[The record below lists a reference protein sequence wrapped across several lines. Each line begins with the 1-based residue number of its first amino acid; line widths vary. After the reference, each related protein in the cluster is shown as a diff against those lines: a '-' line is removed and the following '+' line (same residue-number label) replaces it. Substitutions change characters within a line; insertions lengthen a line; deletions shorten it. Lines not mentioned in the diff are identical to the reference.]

1 MNWVIILL
9 ALAALGAGSLL
20 AGGALIVNAIAA
32 HVCRSRCAN
41 PAEAFLSSGP
51 EAAVDF
57 TEDDL
62 YGLRGISWTLWGIVS
77 ALVGLVLAYLL
88 LPEHNAVLALV
99 GLSGAFVPRL
109 VRAYLVRRRK
119 ARIDRHVRAFISL
132 LLRARSLGSG
142 LRPALQDIAWLLQP
156 GIVRERLHHHLDS
169 PFISDPTDVIKSLA
183 RDIRSAALD
192 SLVAGIQTARK
203 AGDGFGEIVIRYPW
217 ATIGCYDGTR
227 LVVDL
232 LMAEP
237 GFPARDPCPALH
249 DLDRH
254 HPLACRPARP
264 LIRAAA
270 WPPAERRASN
280 SLNPWIVFPVTGDTP

>member
-9 ALAALGAGSLL
+9 ALAALGTGSLL

-142 LRPALQDIAWLLQP
+142 LRPALQDIVGLLEP
-156 GIVRERLHHHLDS
+156 GIVRDRLHHHLER
-169 PFISDPTDVIKSLA
+169 PFTVDATDVIKGLA

-192 SLVAGIQTARK
+192 NLVTGIQVARK

-217 ATIGCYDGTR
+217 STTDHYDGTR
-227 LVVDL
+227 LVVEL

-237 GFPARDPCPALH
+237 KLPARDPCLVLRGPAH
-249 DLDRH
+249 RDPR
-254 HPLACRPARP
+254 ACRPARP
-264 LIRAAA
+264 LIRAEA